1 MFVSQP
7 AGKPP
12 ALHICTI
19 PTHAFHLLYVGYFDS
34 SDNSHTTFF
43 SNSGSTTRLCFSSY
57 ILLKH
62 ESYIVS
68 SRDNKIREH
77 STDKSLAQSWQIR
90 QASLEA
96 MQVCKKLE
104 IERDDHKCMDKES
117 R

>member
-12 ALHICTI
+12 ALHNCTI
-19 PTHAFHLLYVGYFDS
+19 LAHAFHLLYVGYFDGF
-34 SDNSHTTFF
+34 DNFHTAFF
-43 SNSGSTTRLCFSSY
+43 LKSGLTNASYFSSY

-68 SRDNKIREH
+68 NRDNKIKEH
-77 STDKSLAQSWQIR
+77 SADKSLAQSWQIR

-96 MQVCKKLE
+96 MQVCKELE
-104 IERDDHKCMDKES
+104 IEGDGHKCMDKES